1 MNISSAI
8 VKKTAI
14 IALKNKYTGGV
25 VSAAVY
31 LFTWLIGIFIAE
43 LLGTAAGGAVSVLFI
58 ILYLLFLMLPLTMGF
73 VYWSVRVIFIGDC
86 EPLIIFK
93 YFSSRSNYLRAL
105 KLWLPITGNAL
116 FSGFL
121 LFLPGIFADMAASG
135 EIFTLFGAQ
144 IPLWASSLWG
154 VAAFLKFAATIC
166 LILVLLKFYLA
177 PFLLAADEKMQPLEA
192 IHMSKTIATRSR
204 KDFIWFLFSFAGY
217 FIACVF
223 MIPTIFI
230 LPYFITSY
238 AVHCRFVIAAY
249 NKDIDRINQKNIPSF
264 EADISF

>member
-14 IALKNKYTGGV
+14 IALKNKYTSGV

-31 LFTWLIGIFIAE
+31 MFTWLIGIFVAE
-43 LLGTAAGGAVSVLFI
+43 LIGTALGGAMSAVFI
-58 ILYLLFLMLPLTMGF
+58 ILFLLLLMLPLTMGL
-73 VYWSVRVIFIGDC
+73 VYWSVRVIFVGDC
-86 EPLIIFK
+86 EPLIIFRC
-93 YFSSRSNYLRAL
+93 FSSKSDYLRAL

-135 EIFTLFGAQ
+135 KIFTVFGAQ

-154 VAAFLKFAATIC
+154 VSAVLKFIASIC
-166 LILVLLKFYLA
+166 LIFVLLKFYLA
-177 PFLLAADEKMQPLEA
+177 PFLLVADEKMQPLEA
-192 IHMSKTIATRSR
+192 IHMSKIIAMRSR
-204 KDFIWFLFSFAGY
+204 KSFIRLLFSFAGY
-217 FIACVF
+217 IIACIF
-223 MIPTIFI
+223 MIPTIFVF
-230 LPYFITSY
+230 PYFITSY
-238 AVHCRFVIAAY
+238 AVHCRFAIAAY
-249 NKDIDRINQKNIPSF
+249 NKNIDRINQKNIPSF